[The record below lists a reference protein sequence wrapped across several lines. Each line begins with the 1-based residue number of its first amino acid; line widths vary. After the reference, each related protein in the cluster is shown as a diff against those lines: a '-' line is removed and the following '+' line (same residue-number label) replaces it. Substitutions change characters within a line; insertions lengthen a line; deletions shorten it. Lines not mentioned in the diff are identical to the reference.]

1 MREKVMKKRV
11 AIYTRVS
18 TIEQAEEGYSLG
30 EQKNKGEVYCEKEGH
45 EIYKIYEDRGISGKN
60 ITNRPGIKQLL
71 EDARKNKFDLVVVWK
86 LNRISR
92 KLLDLLNIVDIL
104 DKNGIGFRSL
114 TENFETETHTGRLN
128 LSIMGAVGEFER
140 ATIAENVK
148 MGLLARAR
156 EGRWNGGVVLGY
168 DLVEFPNEEKKRKNT
183 RLEINEKE
191 ANTVRRIF
199 ELYSQGYGY
208 KAVVNRVNKEG
219 YKTKRNAVFAV
230 STVKEI
236 LQNPVYIGKIRYNVR
251 QDWSKRRRNNINAN
265 PILSDGIHEPII
277 DVETWNKV
285 QVILKERSKKHNK
298 VYDSEFPLTGI
309 LRCPVCGAGMTIN
322 RSTAKRKDG
331 TRRINE
337 YYSCGNWKNKGTAVC
352 NSNSIRVE
360 VADEYVINKIM
371 ELINDESIL
380 KKVVDNI
387 NKDKY
392 TKLKPTLEKLEQ
404 INKEMRSIVSKRDKN
419 IEIFELGAV
428 NKSVLVEKLKAIN
441 DDIEKLKY
449 REQELKQDLQR
460 VEGEPISFE
469 IIKEVM
475 QRFKEVF
482 LEMSTGQQRKQLV
495 HLLVSKITINKEREI
510 DSIEIQINDDVITY
524 LMKDGLPKQ
533 KGNPS
538 FLHLLG
544 MNCVNLKIVI

>member
-1 MREKVMKKRV
+1 MNKRV
-11 AIYTRVS
+11 AIYCRVS
-18 TIEQAEEGYSLG
+18 TIEQAEEGYSID
-30 EQKNKGEVYCEKEGH
+30 EQNIKIREYCEREGH
-45 EIYKIYEDRGISGKN
+45 EIYNLYEDRGISGKN

-71 EDARKNKFDLVVVWK
+71 EDATKNKFDLVVVWK

-92 KLLDLLNIVDIL
+92 KLLDILNIVDLLNKHNIA
-104 DKNGIGFRSL
+104 FRSL
-114 TENFETETHTGRLN
+114 TENFETETPSGKLQLN
-128 LSIMGAVGEFER
+128 IMGAIGEFER
-140 ATIAENVK
+140 ETIAENVK

-168 DLVEFPNEEKKRKNT
+168 DLVELPNEGKKRKNT

-199 ELYSQGYGY
+199 ELYSQGHGY
-208 KAVVNRVNKEG
+208 KAVVNRINKEG
-219 YKTKRNAVFAV
+219 HKTKRNGEFAV

-251 QDWSKRRRNNINAN
+251 QDWSKKRRNNINAN
-265 PILSDGIHEPII
+265 PILSDGIHEPIV

-298 VYDSEFPLTGI
+298 VYDCEFPLTGI
-309 LRCPVCGAGMTIN
+309 LKCPVCGAGMTIS
-322 RSTAKRKDG
+322 RSTSKRKDG
-331 TRRINE
+331 TRRVNE

-360 VADEYVINKIM
+360 VADEYVLSKIM
-371 ELINDESIL
+371 ELINNEYIL

-387 NKDKY
+387 NQNKS
-392 TKLKPTLEKLEQ
+392 TKLKPILEQLEQ
-404 INKEMRSIVSKRDKN
+404 INKEIEKLTSKKSKN
-419 IEIFELGAV
+419 IELYEDGILDKSELSIRV
-428 NKSVLVEKLKAIN
+428 KVIN
-441 DDIEKLKY
+441 DEIEKLKY
-449 REQELKQDLQR
+449 REQELKQDLQLA
-460 VEGEPISFE
+460 EGDPIPFE
-469 IIKEVM
+469 LVNEVM

-482 LEMSTGQQRKQLV
+482 LEMSTSQQRKQLI

-524 LMKDGLPKQ
+524 LMKDRLPKEQ
-533 KGNPS
+533 GNLS

-544 MNCVNLKIVI
+544 MNCVNVKLVV

>member
-1 MREKVMKKRV
+1 MSKKV
-11 AIYTRVS
+11 AIYCRVS
-18 TIEQAEEGYSLG
+18 TTEQAEEGYSID
-30 EQKNKGEVYCEKEGH
+30 EQNIKIREYCEREGH
-45 EIYKIYEDRGISGKN
+45 EIYNLYEDRGISGKN

-71 EDARKNKFDLVVVWK
+71 QDATENKFDLVIVWK

-92 KLLDLLNIVDIL
+92 KLLDILNIVELLNKHNIA
-104 DKNGIGFRSL
+104 FRSL
-114 TENFETETHTGRLN
+114 TENFETETPSGKLQLN
-128 LSIMGAVGEFER
+128 IMGAIGEFER
-140 ATIAENVK
+140 ETIAENVK
-148 MGLLARAR
+148 MGLLARAK

-168 DLVEFPNEEKKRKNT
+168 DLVELNNEGKKRKNT
-183 RLEINEKE
+183 VLKINEKE

-199 ELYSQGYGY
+199 ELYSQGHGY
-208 KAVVNRVNKEG
+208 KAVVNRINKEG
-219 YKTKRNAVFAV
+219 HKTKRNGEFAV

-251 QDWSKRRRNNINAN
+251 QDWSKKRRNNINAN

-298 VYDSEFPLTGI
+298 IYDSEFPLTGI
-309 LRCPVCGAGMTIN
+309 LRCPVCGAGMTIS

-360 VADEYVINKIM
+360 VADEYVLNKIM
-371 ELINDESIL
+371 ELINNESIL

-387 NKDKY
+387 NQNKS
-392 TKLKPTLEKLEQ
+392 TKLKPILEQLEQVNKEIEKLT
-404 INKEMRSIVSKRDKN
+404 SKKSKN
-419 IEIFELGAV
+419 IELFEDGIV
-428 NKSVLVEKLKAIN
+428 DKSELSIRVKSIN

-449 REQELKQDLQR
+449 REQELKQDLQLA
-460 VEGEPISFE
+460 EGDPIPFD
-469 IIKEVM
+469 IVNEVM

-482 LEMSTGQQRKQLV
+482 FEMSTSQQRKQLIQ
-495 HLLVSKITINKEREI
+495 LQVSKITINKEREI

-524 LMKDGLPKQ
+524 LMKDRLPKEQ
-533 KGNPS
+533 GNLS

-544 MNCVNLKIVI
+544 MNCVNFKIVI

>member
-1 MREKVMKKRV
+1 MSKKV
-11 AIYTRVS
+11 AIYCRVS
-18 TIEQAEEGYSLG
+18 TTEQAEEGYSID
-30 EQKNKGEVYCEKEGH
+30 EQNIKIREYCEREGH
-45 EIYKIYEDRGISGKN
+45 EIYNLYEDRGISGKN

-71 EDARKNKFDLVVVWK
+71 QDATENKFDLVIVWK

-92 KLLDLLNIVDIL
+92 KLLDILNIVELLNKHNIA
-104 DKNGIGFRSL
+104 FRSL
-114 TENFETETHTGRLN
+114 TENFETETPSGKLQLN
-128 LSIMGAVGEFER
+128 IMGAIGEFER
-140 ATIAENVK
+140 ETIAENVK
-148 MGLLARAR
+148 MGLLARAK

-168 DLVEFPNEEKKRKNT
+168 DLVELNNEGKKRKNT
-183 RLEINEKE
+183 VLKINEKE

-199 ELYSQGYGY
+199 ELYSQGHGY

-219 YKTKRNAVFAV
+219 HKTKRNGEFAV

-251 QDWSKRRRNNINAN
+251 QDWSKKRRNNINPN

-298 VYDSEFPLTGI
+298 VYDCEFPLTGI
-309 LRCPVCGAGMTIN
+309 LKCPVCGAGMTIN

-360 VADEYVINKIM
+360 VADEYVLNKIM

-380 KKVVDNI
+380 RKVIDNI
-387 NKDKY
+387 NNNKS
-392 TKLKPTLEKLEQ
+392 TKLKPILEQLEQ
-404 INKEMRSIVSKRDKN
+404 INKDIEKLIDKKSKN
-419 IEIFELGAV
+419 IELFEDGILD
-428 NKSVLVEKLKAIN
+428 KSELSTRVKSIN

-449 REQELKQDLQR
+449 REQELKQDLQLA
-460 VEGEPISFE
+460 EGDPIPFD
-469 IIKEVM
+469 IVNEVM
-475 QRFKEVF
+475 KKFKEVF
-482 LEMSTGQQRKQLV
+482 FEMSTSQQRKQLI
-495 HLLVSKITINKEREI
+495 HLLVSKITINKKREI

-524 LMKDGLPKQ
+524 LMKDRLPKEQ
-533 KGNPS
+533 GNLS

-544 MNCVNLKIVI
+544 MHCVNFKIVI

>member
-1 MREKVMKKRV
+1 MNKKV
-11 AIYTRVS
+11 AIYCRVS
-18 TIEQAEEGYSLG
+18 TTEQAEEGYSID
-30 EQKNKGEVYCEKEGH
+30 EQNIKIREYCEREGH
-45 EIYKIYEDRGISGKN
+45 EIYNLYEDRGISGKN

-71 EDARKNKFDLVVVWK
+71 QDATENKFDLVIVWK

-92 KLLDLLNIVDIL
+92 KLLDILNIVELLNKHNIA
-104 DKNGIGFRSL
+104 FRSL
-114 TENFETETHTGRLN
+114 TENFETETPSGKLQLN
-128 LSIMGAVGEFER
+128 IMGAIGEFER
-140 ATIAENVK
+140 ETIAENVK
-148 MGLLARAR
+148 MGLLARAK

-168 DLVEFPNEEKKRKNT
+168 DLVELNNEGKKRKNT
-183 RLEINEKE
+183 VLKINEKE

-199 ELYSQGYGY
+199 ELYSQGHGY

-219 YKTKRNAVFAV
+219 HKTKRNGEFAV

-251 QDWSKRRRNNINAN
+251 QDWSKKRRNNINPN

-298 VYDSEFPLTGI
+298 VYDCEFPLTGI
-309 LRCPVCGAGMTIN
+309 LKCHVCGAGMTIN

-360 VADEYVINKIM
+360 VADEYVLNKIM

-380 KKVVDNI
+380 RKVIDNI
-387 NKDKY
+387 NNNKS
-392 TKLKPTLEKLEQ
+392 TKLKPILEQLEQ
-404 INKEMRSIVSKRDKN
+404 INKDIEKLIDKKSKN
-419 IEIFELGAV
+419 IELFEDGILD
-428 NKSVLVEKLKAIN
+428 KSELSTRVKSIN

-449 REQELKQDLQR
+449 REQELKQDLQLA
-460 VEGEPISFE
+460 EGDPIPFE
-469 IIKEVM
+469 IVNEVM
-475 QRFKEVF
+475 KKFKEVF
-482 LEMSTGQQRKQLV
+482 FEMSTSQQRKQLI

-524 LMKDGLPKQ
+524 LMKDRLPKEQ
-533 KGNPS
+533 GNLS

-544 MNCVNLKIVI
+544 MNCVNFKIVI

>member
-1 MREKVMKKRV
+1 MSKKV
-11 AIYTRVS
+11 AIYCRVS
-18 TIEQAEEGYSLG
+18 TTEQAEEGYSID
-30 EQKNKGEVYCEKEGH
+30 EQNIKIREYCEREGH
-45 EIYKIYEDRGISGKN
+45 EIYNLYEDRGISGKN

-71 EDARKNKFDLVVVWK
+71 QDATENKFDLVIVWK

-92 KLLDLLNIVDIL
+92 KLLDILNIVELLNKHNIA
-104 DKNGIGFRSL
+104 FRSL
-114 TENFETETHTGRLN
+114 TENFETETPSGKLQLN
-128 LSIMGAVGEFER
+128 IMGAIGEFER
-140 ATIAENVK
+140 ETIAENVK
-148 MGLLARAR
+148 MGLLARAK

-168 DLVEFPNEEKKRKNT
+168 DLVELNNEGKKRKNT
-183 RLEINEKE
+183 VLKINEKE

-199 ELYSQGYGY
+199 ELYSQGHGY
-208 KAVVNRVNKEG
+208 KAVVNRINKEG
-219 YKTKRNAVFAV
+219 HKTKRNGEFAV

-251 QDWSKRRRNNINAN
+251 QDWSKKRRNNINAN

-298 VYDSEFPLTGI
+298 VYDCEFPLTGI
-309 LRCPVCGAGMTIN
+309 LKCPVCGAGMTIN

-360 VADEYVINKIM
+360 VADEYVLNKIM
-371 ELINDESIL
+371 DLINNESIL
-380 KKVVDNI
+380 RKVVDNI
-387 NKDKY
+387 NNNKS
-392 TKLKPTLEKLEQ
+392 TKLKPILQQLEQ
-404 INKEMRSIVSKRDKN
+404 INKEIEKLTDKKSKN
-419 IEIFELGAV
+419 IELFEDGILD
-428 NKSVLVEKLKAIN
+428 KSELSIRVKSIN

-449 REQELKQDLQR
+449 REQELKQDLQLA
-460 VEGEPISFE
+460 EGDPIPFD
-469 IIKEVM
+469 IVNEVM

-482 LEMSTGQQRKQLV
+482 FEMSTSQQRKQLIQ
-495 HLLVSKITINKEREI
+495 LLVSKITINKEREI

-524 LMKDGLPKQ
+524 LMKDRLPKEQ
-533 KGNPS
+533 GNLS

-544 MNCVNLKIVI
+544 MNCVNFKIVI

>member
-1 MREKVMKKRV
+1 MSKKV
-11 AIYTRVS
+11 AIYCRVS
-18 TIEQAEEGYSLG
+18 TTEQAEEGYSID
-30 EQKNKGEVYCEKEGH
+30 EQNIKIREYCEREGH
-45 EIYKIYEDRGISGKN
+45 EIYNLYEDRGISGKN

-71 EDARKNKFDLVVVWK
+71 QDATENKFDLVIVWK

-92 KLLDLLNIVDIL
+92 KLLDILNIVELLNKHNIA
-104 DKNGIGFRSL
+104 FRSL
-114 TENFETETHTGRLN
+114 TENFETETPSGKLQLN
-128 LSIMGAVGEFER
+128 IMGAIGEFER
-140 ATIAENVK
+140 ETIAENVK
-148 MGLLARAR
+148 MGLLARAK

-168 DLVEFPNEEKKRKNT
+168 DLVELNNEGKKRKNT
-183 RLEINEKE
+183 ILKINEKE

-199 ELYSQGYGY
+199 ELYSQGHGY

-219 YKTKRNAVFAV
+219 HKTKRNGEFAV

-251 QDWSKRRRNNINAN
+251 QDWSKKRRNNINAN

-298 VYDSEFPLTGI
+298 VYDCEFPLTGI
-309 LRCPVCGAGMTIN
+309 LKCPVCGAGMTIN

-360 VADEYVINKIM
+360 VADEYVLNKIM
-371 ELINDESIL
+371 DLINDESIL
-380 KKVVDNI
+380 RKVVDNI
-387 NKDKY
+387 NNNKS
-392 TKLKPTLEKLEQ
+392 TKLKPILQQLEQ
-404 INKEMRSIVSKRDKN
+404 INKEIEKLTDKKSKN
-419 IEIFELGAV
+419 IELFEDGILD
-428 NKSVLVEKLKAIN
+428 KSELSIRVKSIN

-449 REQELKQDLQR
+449 REQELKQDLQLA
-460 VEGEPISFE
+460 EGDPIPFE
-469 IIKEVM
+469 IVNEVM
-475 QRFKEVF
+475 KRFKEVF
-482 LEMSTGQQRKQLV
+482 FEMSTSQQRKQLIQ
-495 HLLVSKITINKEREI
+495 LLVSKITINKEREI

-524 LMKDGLPKQ
+524 LMKDRLPKEQ
-533 KGNPS
+533 GNLS

-544 MNCVNLKIVI
+544 MNCVNFKIVI

>member
-1 MREKVMKKRV
+1 MSKKV
-11 AIYTRVS
+11 AIYCRVS
-18 TIEQAEEGYSLG
+18 TTEQAEEGYSID
-30 EQKNKGEVYCEKEGH
+30 EQNIKIREYCEREGH
-45 EIYKIYEDRGISGKN
+45 EIYNLYEDRGISGKN

-71 EDARKNKFDLVVVWK
+71 QDATENKFDLVIVWK

-92 KLLDLLNIVDIL
+92 KLLDILNIVELLNKHNIA
-104 DKNGIGFRSL
+104 FRSL
-114 TENFETETHTGRLN
+114 TENFETETPSGKLQLN
-128 LSIMGAVGEFER
+128 IMGAIGEFER
-140 ATIAENVK
+140 ETIAENVK
-148 MGLLARAR
+148 MGLLARAK

-168 DLVEFPNEEKKRKNT
+168 DLVELNNEGKKRKNT
-183 RLEINEKE
+183 VLKINEKE

-199 ELYSQGYGY
+199 ELYSQGHGY
-208 KAVVNRVNKEG
+208 KAVVNRINKEG
-219 YKTKRNAVFAV
+219 HKTKRNGEFAV

-251 QDWSKRRRNNINAN
+251 QDWSKKRRNNINAN

-298 VYDSEFPLTGI
+298 VYDCEFPLTGI
-309 LRCPVCGAGMTIN
+309 LKCPVCGAGMTIS

-360 VADEYVINKIM
+360 VADEYVLNKIM
-371 ELINDESIL
+371 ELINNESIL

-387 NKDKY
+387 NQNKS
-392 TKLKPTLEKLEQ
+392 TKLKQILEQLEQVNKEIEKLT
-404 INKEMRSIVSKRDKN
+404 SKKSKN
-419 IEIFELGAV
+419 IELFEDGIV
-428 NKSVLVEKLKAIN
+428 DKSELSIRVKSIN

-449 REQELKQDLQR
+449 REQELKQDLQLA
-460 VEGEPISFE
+460 EGDPIPFD
-469 IIKEVM
+469 IVNEVM

-482 LEMSTGQQRKQLV
+482 FEMSTSQQRKQLIQ
-495 HLLVSKITINKEREI
+495 LLVSKITINKEREI

-524 LMKDGLPKQ
+524 LMKDRLPKEQ
-533 KGNPS
+533 GNLS

-544 MNCVNLKIVI
+544 MNCVNFKIVI

>member
-1 MREKVMKKRV
+1 MSKKV
-11 AIYTRVS
+11 AIYCRVS
-18 TIEQAEEGYSLG
+18 TTEQAEEGYSID
-30 EQKNKGEVYCEKEGH
+30 EQNIKIREYCEREGH
-45 EIYKIYEDRGISGKN
+45 EIYNLYEDRGISGKN

-71 EDARKNKFDLVVVWK
+71 QDATENKFDLVIVWK

-92 KLLDLLNIVDIL
+92 KLLDILNIVELLNKHNIA
-104 DKNGIGFRSL
+104 FRSL
-114 TENFETETHTGRLN
+114 TENFETETPSGKLQLN
-128 LSIMGAVGEFER
+128 IMGAIGEFER
-140 ATIAENVK
+140 ETIAENVK
-148 MGLLARAR
+148 MGLLARAK

-168 DLVEFPNEEKKRKNT
+168 DLVELNNEGKKRKNT
-183 RLEINEKE
+183 VLKINEKE

-199 ELYSQGYGY
+199 ELYSQGHGY
-208 KAVVNRVNKEG
+208 KAVVNRINKEG
-219 YKTKRNAVFAV
+219 HKTKRNGEFAV

-251 QDWSKRRRNNINAN
+251 QDWSKKRRNNINAN

-298 VYDSEFPLTGI
+298 VYDCEFPLTGI
-309 LRCPVCGAGMTIN
+309 LKCPVCGAGMTIN

-360 VADEYVINKIM
+360 VADEYVLNKIM
-371 ELINDESIL
+371 EVINDETIL

-387 NKDKY
+387 NQNKS
-392 TKLKPTLEKLEQ
+392 TKLKPILEQLEQ
-404 INKEMRSIVSKRDKN
+404 INKEIEKLTSKKNKN
-419 IEIFELGAV
+419 IELFEDGIID
-428 NKSVLVEKLKAIN
+428 KSDLSTRVKSIN
-441 DDIEKLKY
+441 DDIEKIKY
-449 REQELKQDLQR
+449 REQELKQDLQLA
-460 VEGEPISFE
+460 EGDPIPFE
-469 IIKEVM
+469 IVNEVM

-482 LEMSTGQQRKQLV
+482 FEMSTSQQRKQLI

-524 LMKDGLPKQ
+524 LMKDGLPREQ
-533 KGNPS
+533 GNSS

>member
-1 MREKVMKKRV
+1 MSKKV
-11 AIYTRVS
+11 AIYCRVS
-18 TIEQAEEGYSLG
+18 TTEQAEEGYSID
-30 EQKNKGEVYCEKEGH
+30 EQNIKIREYCEREGH
-45 EIYKIYEDRGISGKN
+45 EIYNLYEDRGISGKN

-71 EDARKNKFDLVVVWK
+71 QDATENKFDLVIVWK

-92 KLLDLLNIVDIL
+92 KLLDILNIVELLNKHNIA
-104 DKNGIGFRSL
+104 FRSL
-114 TENFETETHTGRLN
+114 TENFETETPSGKLQLN
-128 LSIMGAVGEFER
+128 IMGAIGEFER
-140 ATIAENVK
+140 ETIAENVK
-148 MGLLARAR
+148 MGLLARAK

-168 DLVEFPNEEKKRKNT
+168 DLVELNNEGKKRKNT
-183 RLEINEKE
+183 VLKINEKE

-199 ELYSQGYGY
+199 ELYSQGHGY
-208 KAVVNRVNKEG
+208 KAVVNRINKEG
-219 YKTKRNAVFAV
+219 HKTKRNGEFAV

-251 QDWSKRRRNNINAN
+251 QDWSKKRRNNINAN

-298 VYDSEFPLTGI
+298 VYDCEFPLTGI
-309 LRCPVCGAGMTIN
+309 LKCPVCGAGMTIN

-360 VADEYVINKIM
+360 VADEYVLNKIM
-371 ELINDESIL
+371 DLINNESIL
-380 KKVVDNI
+380 RKVVDNI
-387 NKDKY
+387 NNNKS
-392 TKLKPTLEKLEQ
+392 TKLKPILQQLEQ
-404 INKEMRSIVSKRDKN
+404 INKEIEKLTDKKSKN
-419 IEIFELGAV
+419 IELFEDGILDKTELSARV
-428 NKSVLVEKLKAIN
+428 KAIN

-449 REQELKQDLQR
+449 REQELKQDLQLA
-460 VEGEPISFE
+460 EGEPIPFE
-469 IIKEVM
+469 IINEVM

-482 LEMSTGQQRKQLV
+482 LGMSTSQQRKQLI
-495 HLLVSKITINKEREI
+495 HLLVSRITINKEREI

-524 LMKDGLPKQ
+524 LMKDGLPKEQ
-533 KGNPS
+533 GNSS
-538 FLHLLG
+538 FLYLLG
-544 MNCVNLKIVI
+544 MNCVNLKIII

>member
-1 MREKVMKKRV
+1 MSKKV
-11 AIYTRVS
+11 AIYCRVS
-18 TIEQAEEGYSLG
+18 TTEQAEEGYSID
-30 EQKNKGEVYCEKEGH
+30 EQNIKIREYCEREGH
-45 EIYKIYEDRGISGKN
+45 EIYNLYEDRGISGKN

-71 EDARKNKFDLVVVWK
+71 QDATENKFDLVIVWK

-92 KLLDLLNIVDIL
+92 KLLDILNIVELLNKHNIA
-104 DKNGIGFRSL
+104 FRSL
-114 TENFETETHTGRLN
+114 TENFETETPSGKLQLN
-128 LSIMGAVGEFER
+128 IMGAIGEFER
-140 ATIAENVK
+140 ETIAENVK
-148 MGLLARAR
+148 MGLLARAK

-168 DLVEFPNEEKKRKNT
+168 DLVELNNEGKKRKNT
-183 RLEINEKE
+183 VLKINEKE

-199 ELYSQGYGY
+199 ELYSQGHGY
-208 KAVVNRVNKEG
+208 KAVVNRINKEG
-219 YKTKRNAVFAV
+219 HKTKRNGEFAV

-251 QDWSKRRRNNINAN
+251 QDWSKKRRNNINAN

-298 VYDSEFPLTGI
+298 VYDCEFPLTGI
-309 LRCPVCGAGMTIN
+309 LKCPVCGAGMTIN

-360 VADEYVINKIM
+360 VADEYVLNKIM
-371 ELINDESIL
+371 ELINDETIL
-380 KKVVDNI
+380 RKVVDNI
-387 NKDKY
+387 NQNKS
-392 TKLKPTLEKLEQ
+392 TKLKPILEHLEQ
-404 INKEMRSIVSKRDKN
+404 INKEIEKLTSKKNKN
-419 IEIFELGAV
+419 IELFEDGILD
-428 NKSVLVEKLKAIN
+428 KSELSPRIKVIN

-449 REQELKQDLQR
+449 REQELKQDLQLA
-460 VEGEPISFE
+460 EGDPIPFE
-469 IIKEVM
+469 IVNEVM
-475 QRFKEVF
+475 KRFKEVF
-482 LEMSTGQQRKQLV
+482 FEMSTSQQRKQLI

-524 LMKDGLPKQ
+524 LMKDRLPKEQ
-533 KGNPS
+533 GNLS

-544 MNCVNLKIVI
+544 MNCINLKIVI

>member
-1 MREKVMKKRV
+1 MSKKV
-11 AIYTRVS
+11 AIYCRVS
-18 TIEQAEEGYSLG
+18 TTEQAEEGYSID
-30 EQKNKGEVYCEKEGH
+30 EQNIKIREYCEREGH
-45 EIYKIYEDRGISGKN
+45 EIYNLYEDRGISGKN

-71 EDARKNKFDLVVVWK
+71 QDATENKFDLVIVWK

-92 KLLDLLNIVDIL
+92 KLLDILNIVELLNKHNIA
-104 DKNGIGFRSL
+104 FRSL
-114 TENFETETHTGRLN
+114 TENFETETPSGKLQLN
-128 LSIMGAVGEFER
+128 IMGAIGEFER
-140 ATIAENVK
+140 ETIAENVK
-148 MGLLARAR
+148 MGLLARAK

-168 DLVEFPNEEKKRKNT
+168 DLVELNNEGKKRKNT
-183 RLEINEKE
+183 VLKINEKE

-199 ELYSQGYGY
+199 ELYSQGHGY

-219 YKTKRNAVFAV
+219 HKTKRNGEFAV

-251 QDWSKRRRNNINAN
+251 QDWSKKRRNNINPN

-298 VYDSEFPLTGI
+298 VYDCEFPLTGI
-309 LRCPVCGAGMTIN
+309 LKCPVCGAGMTIN

-360 VADEYVINKIM
+360 VADEYVLNKIM

-380 KKVVDNI
+380 RKVIDNI
-387 NKDKY
+387 NNNKS
-392 TKLKPTLEKLEQ
+392 TKLKPILEQLEQ
-404 INKEMRSIVSKRDKN
+404 INKDIEKLIDKKSKN
-419 IEIFELGAV
+419 IELFEDGILD
-428 NKSVLVEKLKAIN
+428 KSELSTRVKSIN

-449 REQELKQDLQR
+449 REQELKQDLQLA
-460 VEGEPISFE
+460 EGDPIPFE
-469 IIKEVM
+469 IVNEVM

-482 LEMSTGQQRKQLV
+482 FEMSTSQQRKQLI

-524 LMKDGLPKQ
+524 LMKDRLPKEQ
-533 KGNPS
+533 GNLS

-544 MNCVNLKIVI
+544 MHCVNFKIVI

>member
-1 MREKVMKKRV
+1 MSKRV
-11 AIYTRVS
+11 AIYCRVS
-18 TIEQAEEGYSLG
+18 TIEQAEEGYSID
-30 EQKNKGEVYCEKEGH
+30 EQNIKIREYCEREGH
-45 EIYKIYEDRGISGKN
+45 EIYNLYEDRGISGKN

-71 EDARKNKFDLVVVWK
+71 DDATKDKFDLVIVWK

-92 KLLDLLNIVDIL
+92 KLLDILNIVELLNKYNIA
-104 DKNGIGFRSL
+104 FRSL
-114 TENFETETHTGRLN
+114 TESFETETPSGKLQLN
-128 LSIMGAVGEFER
+128 IMGAIGEFER
-140 ATIAENVK
+140 ETIAENVK
-148 MGLLARAR
+148 LGLTARAR
-156 EGRWNGGVVLGY
+156 DGRWSGGIVLGY
-168 DLVEFPNEEKKRKNT
+168 DLVEIPNEGKKRRNT
-183 RLEINEKE
+183 ILKINEAE

-199 ELYSQGYGY
+199 DLYSQGYGY
-208 KAVVNRVNKEG
+208 KAVVNRVNNEG
-219 YKTKRNAVFAV
+219 HKSKKNRAFAV
-230 STVKEI
+230 STIKEI

-251 QDWSKRRRNNINAN
+251 QDWSKKRRNNINAN

-277 DVETWNKV
+277 DMETWNKV

-298 VYDSEFPLTGI
+298 IYDSEFPLTGI

-322 RSTAKRKDG
+322 RSTSKRKDG

-360 VADEYVINKIM
+360 LADEYVLNKIM

-380 KKVVDNI
+380 RKVIDNI
-387 NKDKY
+387 NKNKS
-392 TKLKPTLEKLEQ
+392 TKLKPILEQLEQ
-404 INKEMRSIVSKRDKN
+404 INKEIEKLTDKKNKN
-419 IEIFELGAV
+419 IELFEDGILD
-428 NKSVLVEKLKAIN
+428 KSELSIRVKVIN

-449 REQELKQDLQR
+449 REQELKQDLQLA
-460 VEGEPISFE
+460 EGDPIPFE
-469 IIKEVM
+469 LVNEVM

-482 LEMSTGQQRKQLV
+482 LNMSTSQQRKQLI

-524 LMKDGLPKQ
+524 LMKDGLPKEQ
-533 KGNPS
+533 GNPS

>member
-1 MREKVMKKRV
+1 MNKKV
-11 AIYTRVS
+11 AIYCRVS
-18 TIEQAEEGYSLG
+18 TTEQAEEGYSID
-30 EQKNKGEVYCEKEGH
+30 EQNIKIREYCEREGH
-45 EIYKIYEDRGISGKN
+45 EIYNLYEDRGISGKN
-60 ITNRPGIKQLL
+60 ITNRPGIRQLL
-71 EDARKNKFDLVVVWK
+71 DDATKNKFDLVVVWK

-92 KLLDLLNIVDIL
+92 KLLDILNIVDLLNKHNIA
-104 DKNGIGFRSL
+104 FRSL
-114 TENFETETHTGRLN
+114 TENFETETPSGKLQLN
-128 LSIMGAVGEFER
+128 IMGAIGEFER
-140 ATIAENVK
+140 ETIAENVK
-148 MGLLARAR
+148 MGLLARAK

-168 DLVEFPNEEKKRKNT
+168 DLVELPNEGKKRKNT

-199 ELYSQGYGY
+199 ELYSQGHGY
-208 KAVVNRVNKEG
+208 KAVVNRINKEG
-219 YKTKRNAVFAV
+219 HKTKRNGEFAV

-251 QDWSKRRRNNINAN
+251 QDWSKKRRNNINAN
-265 PILSDGIHEPII
+265 PILSDGIHEPIV

-298 VYDSEFPLTGI
+298 VYDCEFPLTGI
-309 LRCPVCGAGMTIN
+309 LKCPVCGAGMTIS
-322 RSTAKRKDG
+322 RSTSKRKDG
-331 TRRINE
+331 TRRVNE

-360 VADEYVINKIM
+360 VADEYVLNKIM
-371 ELINDESIL
+371 EIINNESIL

-387 NKDKY
+387 NQNKS
-392 TKLKPTLEKLEQ
+392 TKLKPILEQLEQVNKEIEKLT
-404 INKEMRSIVSKRDKN
+404 SKKSKN
-419 IEIFELGAV
+419 IELYEDGILDKNELSTRV
-428 NKSVLVEKLKAIN
+428 KLIN
-441 DDIEKLKY
+441 NDIEKLKY
-449 REQELKQDLQR
+449 REQELKQDLQLA
-460 VEGEPISFE
+460 EGEPIPFE
-469 IIKEVM
+469 VVNEVM

-482 LEMSTGQQRKQLV
+482 LEMSTSQQRKQLI

-524 LMKDGLPKQ
+524 LMKDRLPKEQ
-533 KGNPS
+533 GNLS